1 MSKKLSLKAA
11 LEPRASGKGANRA
24 QSVSRDVRLLLKQT
38 GAISRPVDVVRHLH
52 ATGLSLRTS
61 REILERLAQGQLV
74 ATAVSSTD
82 PVLLMDV
89 LGQLGVTARVLRV
102 PDASVKDVR
111 DKFHLTQAEF
121 ATRFGLELDT
131 VRNWEQGRNKLDPS
145 TRLLLKVI

>member
-1 MSKKLSLKAA
+1 
-11 LEPRASGKGANRA
+11 
-24 QSVSRDVRLLLKQT
+24 
-38 GAISRPVDVVRHLH
+38 
-52 ATGLSLRTS
+52 
-61 REILERLAQGQLV
+61 
-74 ATAVSSTD
+74 
-82 PVLLMDV
+82 MDV

-145 TRLLLKVI
+145 TRLLLKVIERCPSIVEDVLADNDLSSSKRF